1 MYLVGGIMLNDLETK
16 DEFARKI
23 MGFSS
28 DKYLEYD
35 KVVERYAYLLEL
47 YAYRLPDKDFINIDN
62 YENLNYSFNY
72 CTGNLLEEYINIDLD
87 TDSLVLK
94 ASENEHYNDILKGA
108 SKIVE
113 RLYYLGLDDMASQL
127 GASFYVIAN
136 AVYDYE
142 KSFEDID
149 IKTLS

>member
-1 MYLVGGIMLNDLETK
+1 MLDDLKIK
-16 DEFARKI
+16 DKFARKI

-28 DKYLEYD
+28 DEDLEYN

-47 YAYRLPDKDFINIDN
+47 YAYRLPDKDFINIAN
-62 YENLNYSFNY
+62 YESLNYSFNF
-72 CTGNLLEEYINIDLD
+72 CTGHILDEYINTDLD
-87 TDSLVLK
+87 TNSLRLK
-94 ASENEHYNDILKGA
+94 ASENEHYNDILEGA
-108 SKIVE
+108 SKVVE
-113 RLYYLGLDDMASQL
+113 RFYYLGLDEMASQL

>member
-1 MYLVGGIMLNDLETK
+1 MLDNLEIK

-28 DKYLEYD
+28 DECLEYD

-47 YAYRLPDKDFINIDN
+47 YAYKLSDKDFINMNN
-62 YENLNYSFNY
+62 YESLNYSFNF
-72 CTGNLLEEYINIDLD
+72 CTGNLLEEYINTDLD
-87 TDSLVLK
+87 TDSLRLK

-113 RLYYLGLDDMASQL
+113 RFYHLGLEDMASQM

-142 KSFEDID
+142 KSIEDID
-149 IKTLS
+149 TKTLS